1 MSTRLKSS
9 LHDTRLSPPVLRARL
24 AAGPDGHQHLLAP
37 AVGLF
42 RGALA
47 PGELALPDQP
57 IGVLEILG
65 VAHHVLAPAGAGGL
79 VLGEDT
85 RVLAPT
91 RVPVGFDD
99 LLLALDPDAT
109 AAAAAAASSSAAVA
123 GAATATGATVFCAP
137 TSGRFYG
144 RAGPGKPV
152 FVSVGAILEHG
163 QTVGLIEVM
172 KTFSRVLYG
181 GDRLPVPARVLRLL
195 VADETDISQGDPL
208 LEVEPLEASGDQNT
222 KPHPA

>member
-1 MSTRLKSS
+1 MPTRLKSS

-57 IGVLEILG
+57 IGVLEILNI
-65 VAHHVLAPAGAGGL
+65 AHHVLAPAGADDL
-79 VLGEDT
+79 VLGHDT
-85 RVLAPT
+85 RVIAPS

-99 LLLALDPDAT
+99 LLLALDPAAT
-109 AAAAAAASSSAAVA
+109 AGAAASSSAAA
-123 GAATATGATVFCAP
+123 TGAITATGATVFCAP

-152 FVSVGAILEHG
+152 FVSVGAVLEHG

-208 LEVEPLEASGDQNT
+208 LEVEPLEASGDPNT